1 MFKKMEV
8 LKRLAVGLLCFPLW
22 ASADTFKISEVKVQ
36 GLQRLDVGTVYND
49 LPVRVG
55 DTFNTDDSGLVIRD
69 LFKSGFFSDVALAR
83 DGTVLIVKE
92 RPTIGRLTIEGNKAI
107 DTDDLM
113 DGLENAGLAEGMTYV
128 PSVLAQVEQELSE
141 QYYSNGQ
148 YGLKITSEVTEL
160 PRNRVDIAITI
171 DEGQAAKIRRIN
183 IVGNHAFSTSKLL
196 KRFTLT
202 TPNLMTWLNKN
213 DQYSKQKLSGDLENL
228 RSFYLDRGYM
238 NFEITSTQVSLSPDM
253 QDVLITVNIKEGDA
267 YKISGFKFAGE
278 IPVPEK
284 DLRDLIILEPGELF
298 SRKKLLATQNRMVQ
312 RLGDDGYAFAEVNPV
327 PVVNEENKTVEIT
340 FYVNPKKKVYVRN
353 INFHGNYLSKD
364 EVLRREM
371 RQFEGSLASTKKI
384 QRSKNNLNLLGYYK
398 NVEIDTVPV
407 PGTDNEVDL
416 EVSVEEQLSGQL
428 TGGVGYSQVDGFVFN
443 AGLKQDNFLG
453 SGNMVDFL
461 FNNSKS
467 FTSYRVGYDNPFYTM
482 DGVSRGFDAY
492 YQETNMAE
500 ANISNY
506 TRDQWGGDI
515 TYGIPLSEVD
525 RINASLGYQNIE
537 ILTSNDPNDVSI
549 QVSSF
554 LEQYG
559 SLYNDYLV
567 TLGWSHNTLDRV
579 VFPTRGLVQSIS
591 GSAAGPGSDLEYYKL
606 MSSTRYYLSVFG
618 QDKATMS
625 FRGVAAYG
633 NGYGDVDE
641 LPFFEN
647 FFAGGTGSV
656 RGYADNS
663 LGPRDSLDRPLGG
676 NFKLTG
682 TAELIFPIPFV
693 EIDSIR
699 LSVFSDGGNV
709 YNTQENVD
717 LGELRYSA
725 GMAITWIS
733 PMGPFV
739 FSVAAPLNKKDG
751 DETQIFQFNLGNVF

>member
-1 MFKKMEV
+1 MQV
-8 LKRLAVGLLCFPLW
+8 LKRLAVSLLCLPLW
-22 ASADTFKISEVKVQ
+22 AYADTFKISEIKVE

-55 DTFNTDDSGLVIRD
+55 DVFNTDDSGLVIRD

-83 DGTVLIVKE
+83 DGTVLIVTVKE
-92 RPTIGRLTIEGNKAI
+92 RPTIGRLTIDGNDAI
-107 DTDDLM
+107 DTKDLM
-113 DGLENAGLAEGMTYV
+113 EGLENAGLAEGMTYV
-128 PSVLAQVEQELSE
+128 PSVLAQVEQELSD

-160 PRNRVDIAITI
+160 PRNRVDIAIKI
-171 DEGQAAKIRRIN
+171 DEGDAAKIRRIN
-183 IVGNHAFSTSKLL
+183 IVGNHAFSTRKLL

-253 QDVLITVNIKEGDA
+253 QDVLITVNIKEGSA
-267 YKISGFKFAGE
+267 YTISGFKFAGE
-278 IPVPEK
+278 IPVPEE
-284 DLRDLIILEPGELF
+284 DLRELIMLEPGELF

-312 RLGDDGYAFAEVNPV
+312 RLGDDGYAFADVNPV

-340 FYVNPKKKVYVRN
+340 FYVNPKKQVYVRR

-398 NVEIDTVPV
+398 NVEVDTVPV
-407 PGTDNEVDL
+407 PGTDDEVDL
-416 EVSVEEQLSGQL
+416 EVTVEEQLSGQL
-428 TGGVGYSQVDGFVFN
+428 TGGVGFSQVDGFVFN

-461 FNNSKS
+461 FNHSKS

-482 DGVSRGFDAY
+482 DGVSRGFDAFY
-492 YQETNMAE
+492 SETNMAQ

-506 TRDQWGGDI
+506 TRDIWGGDI
-515 TYGIPLSEVD
+515 NFGIPLSEVD
-525 RINASLGYQNIE
+525 RINAGLGYQNID
-537 ILTSNDPNDVSI
+537 ILTSNDPDDVSI
-549 QVSSF
+549 QVASF
-554 LEQYG
+554 LEEYG
-559 SLYNDYLV
+559 NHYNEYL
-567 TLGWSHNTLDRV
+567 LSAGWSHNTLDRV
-579 VFPTRGLVQSIS
+579 VFPTHGLVQGLSFSI
-591 GSAAGPGSDLEYYKL
+591 AAPLSELEYYKAVAQ
-606 MSSTRYYLSVFG
+606 TRYYFSVLN
-618 QDKATMS
+618 QDKATMLL
-625 FRGVAAYG
+625 RANAAYG
-633 NGYGDVDE
+633 NGYGNTE
-641 LPFFEN
+641 GLPFFEN

-656 RGYADNS
+656 RGFTDNS

-676 NFKLTG
+676 NFRLVG
-682 TAELIFPIPFV
+682 TSELIFPVPFIELESV
-693 EIDSIR
+693 R
-699 LSVFSDGGNV
+699 LSLFADGGNV
-709 YNTQENVD
+709 YNTEENVD

-725 GMAITWIS
+725 GVSIQWVS
-733 PMGPFV
+733 PLGPFV
-739 FSVAAPLNKKDG
+739 FSVAAPLNKEDG